1 MTDCYKTAVSSFL
14 KCSLNFMSVM
24 YRQQQQDESS
34 SENCAAD
41 RADYAYM
48 ATLCFR
54 ADSGSWFKWVNISG

>member
-41 RADYAYM
+41 RADYA
-48 ATLCFR
+48 
-54 ADSGSWFKWVNISG
+54 